1 MVAPSA
7 ADGGYHVQVSA
18 EPDVQLARET
28 VERLVSAGY
37 PAYVLPTT
45 VGALELYR
53 VRIGPFE
60 SGQDAQQILR
70 RLERDGYED
79 PWIAK

>member
-1 MVAPSA
+1 M
-7 ADGGYHVQVSA
+7 QVSA

-37 PAYVLPTT
+37 PAYVLPTM
-45 VGALELYR
+45 VGDLERYR

-60 SGQDAQQILR
+60 SRQDAQQILR
-70 RLERDGYED
+70 RLQHDGYEG